1 MSILASKETY
11 LQMFGLGAPE
21 LIIILVILLLL
32 FGGAKLPQ
40 LSRSIGQSLK
50 EIRGGLDGD
59 LTDSSTDKKP
69 AKKKKSS

>member
-32 FGGAKLPQ
+32 FGGTKLPQ

-50 EIRGGLDGD
+50 EIRGGLDGPLSD
-59 LTDSSTDKKP
+59 EPKKP
-69 AKKKKSS
+69 SA